1 MSIVGD
7 ELVER
12 NEKGTESIAP
22 RGGGFAAFRWMLKDN
37 RIMPGKGM
45 GNDD

>member
-12 NEKGTESIAP
+12 NEKGTESTTP
-22 RGGGFAAFRWMLKDN
+22 RGGGFAALRWVLKDN
-37 RIMPGKGM
+37 RIMLGKGM